1 MVKTLGTPQAVSE
14 KMEQRVIELFNQ
26 SIEAKMSAGEAL
38 VHPILGSASLL
49 VQALLGEGRI
59 FTCGNGLSAAH
70 ANTFAY
76 LLLNQF
82 RIERPG
88 FAAQC
93 LSSDALAGSGLA
105 QQSNFTEI
113 YSRQLRALSRPG
125 DVLVLFS
132 AGSNASNLV
141 QATLTAHDREMTV
154 VAFTGPADNNIS
166 ALLTGDD
173 IEIRADCADPYR
185 IQEIQ
190 LLALF
195 TLCELIELNLF
206 GG

>member
-1 MVKTLGTPQAVSE
+1 
-14 KMEQRVIELFNQ
+14 MEQRVIELFNQ

-38 VHPILGSASLL
+38 VYPIVGSASLL
-49 VQALLGEGRI
+49 VEALLAEGRI
-59 FTCGNGLSAAH
+59 FTCGNGLSSAH
-70 ANTFAY
+70 ASTLAY
-76 LLLNQF
+76 LLLNQY

-93 LSSDALAGSGLA
+93 LSSDALTATGLG
-105 QQSNFTEI
+105 QQSNLAEI

-125 DVLVLFS
+125 DILVLFS
-132 AGSNASNLV
+132 ASSNASNLV

-154 VAFTGPADNNIS
+154 IAFTGPGDSNIS

-173 IEIRADCADPYR
+173 IEIRVESGDPYR

-190 LLALF
+190 LLSLF

>member
-1 MVKTLGTPQAVSE
+1 
-14 KMEQRVIELFNQ
+14 MEQRVIELFNQ

-38 VHPILGSASLL
+38 VYPIVSSVSVL
-49 VQALLGEGRI
+49 VEALLAEGRI
-59 FTCGNGLSAAH
+59 FTCGNGLSSAH
-70 ANTFAY
+70 AATLAY
-76 LLLNQF
+76 LLLNQY

-88 FAAQC
+88 FAALC
-93 LSSDALAGSGLA
+93 LSSDALTATGLGL
-105 QQSNFTEI
+105 QSNFTEI

-125 DVLVLFS
+125 DILVLFS
-132 AGSNASNLV
+132 TSSNASNLV

-154 VAFTGPADNNIS
+154 IAFTGPGDNNIS

-173 IEIRADCADPYR
+173 IEIRVESSDPYR

-190 LLALF
+190 LLSLF
-195 TLCELIELNLF
+195 TLCELIESNLF